1 MVNEFLKKRNE
12 AAKKKLPEFEYTDK
26 EGVTKTYVL
35 VDPDAKL
42 PLYKNKDGSSFKK
55 VKKVKKE
62 TKETKEK
69 GIKAA
74 KATKGKKQPNE
85 FMKKRLEA
93 AKNKSPEFEYTNKE
107 GVTKIY
113 ALIDPNAKMLM
124 YKEKCVVTKK

>member
-42 PLYKNKDGSSFKK
+42 PLYKNKDGSSSKK

-62 TKETKEK
+62 TKEK
-69 GIKAA
+69 GTKAA

-85 FMKKRLEA
+85 YMKKRLEA

-113 ALIDPNAKMLM
+113 SLVDPKAKLLI